1 MARPKTLTDEEAQER
16 RREASRKAQKARRE
30 AARASGA
37 LEIRLTFTGM
47 EADELRSLKSASAVP
62 LDEWARLCFLRGAA
76 FVFNA
81 GNTKG
86 GKTRIRRRSP
96 I

>member
-1 MARPKTLTDEEAQER
+1 MARPKRLTDEEAQKR

-30 AARASGA
+30 AERASGA
-37 LEIRLTFTGM
+37 LEVRLTFTGTAA
-47 EADELRSLKSASAVP
+47 ETLRRLRDETNGDP
-62 LDEWARLCFLRGAA
+62 ETWAHECFKTGAA
-76 FVFNA
+76 FRFNS

-86 GKTRIRRRSP
+86 GKTRIRRGT